1 MSSSEPDLHRSFLRL
16 FSSSEP
22 SIRAFI
28 RRLVP
33 SRADADDIMQE
44 VSIVLW
50 EKFESFQEGGDFRA
64 WAFGVSRYE
73 VLAWLRDKGRD
84 RIVLNE
90 KVVDLLAD
98 ESMER
103 EAHLSR
109 QREALEVCIEKV
121 APDQRDL
128 LMRAYQPNA
137 QIRSIAQE
145 SGRTESGFYQWLYRI
160 RRSLLDCIRRNLE
173 KGVAS

>member
-16 FSSSEP
+16 FSSNEP

-50 EKFESFQEGGDFRA
+50 EKFDSFEEGGDFRA

-90 KVVDLLAD
+90 KVVGLLAD
-98 ESMER
+98 ESSER
-103 EAHLSR
+103 EPRLSR

-121 APDQRDL
+121 APDQREL
-128 LMRAYQPNA
+128 LMQAYQPGA
-137 QIRSIAQE
+137 QMRSIARE
-145 SGRTESGFYQWLYRI
+145 AGRTESGFYQWLYRI

-173 KGVAS
+173 KGVVL